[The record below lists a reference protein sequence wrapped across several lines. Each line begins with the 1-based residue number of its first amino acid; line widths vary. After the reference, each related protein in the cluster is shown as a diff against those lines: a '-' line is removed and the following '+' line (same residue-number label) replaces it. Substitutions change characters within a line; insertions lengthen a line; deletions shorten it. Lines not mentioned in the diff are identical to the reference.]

1 MQRRRRSA
9 AGHNGVVRHLL
20 CAVGHAPLQ
29 KHGLELPLVGR
40 LLGPLDDGL
49 VRRAGHGVGLADH
62 GHLELVLDD
71 ARSLDGGLEQ
81 LKVLVL
87 EADKGDVVGDLARDG
102 VDCRGGVCACE
113 VGERGVDVGGEL
125 HLVDVV
131 ELEGVV
137 DGGGQAGPDDIVGV
151 DWGDEERGFGGGDVV
166 GEEAVG
172 EVAAGEVVEV
182 AALSARRPQQLAGYT
197 CHGRISQILSRAGA
211 EHSIPEGLGRVV
223 VLEELRVAALE
234 IEHAAGLGVLF
245 ADEVD
250 DAAGVRLARVLAL
263 EHGFKVFGN
272 HFAR

>member
-1 MQRRRRSA
+1 MRSEATYDISGVVVPLSSSVNQQQLLSSQRSVVGHVVQRRRRSA

-29 KHGLELPLVGR
+29 KYGLELPLVGR
-40 LLGPLDDGL
+40 LLGLLDDGL

-71 ARSLDGGLEQ
+71 ARDLDGGLEQ
-81 LKVLVL
+81 LKVLVI
-87 EADKGDVVGDLARDG
+87 EADEGDVIRHLVMDG
-102 VDCRGGVCACE
+102 VYCRGGICARQ

-131 ELEGVV
+131 EPEGVV

-151 DWGDEERGFGGGDVV
+151 DRGDVERGFGGGDVV

-182 AALSARRPQQLAGYT
+182 AALS
-197 CHGRISQILSRAGA
+197 
-211 EHSIPEGLGRVV
+211 V
-223 VLEELRVAALE
+223 
-234 IEHAAGLGVLF
+234 
-245 ADEVD
+245 
-250 DAAGVRLARVLAL
+250 
-263 EHGFKVFGN
+263 GN
-272 HFAR
+272 KTLD